1 MHDETCPRCH
11 GPALPLG
18 TLGALTH
25 YRCRNCGWTF
35 ADPAETMAAFSAREE
50 RARRNTRPAQPGNN
64 RAAVRETVRL
74 VEAGR
79 LVVDRDLVL

>member
-1 MHDETCPRCH
+1 MHDETCPHCN

-35 ADPAETMAAFSAREE
+35 A
-50 RARRNTRPAQPGNN
+50 
-64 RAAVRETVRL
+64 ETV
-74 VEAGR
+74 E
-79 LVVDRDLVL
+79 RDEEDLG